1 MHRIKLLI
9 SLCLLSFIIF
19 TGCKASHAGH
29 THSSDILDSSS
40 IGGDAG
46 KRIGENMDK
55 QAEELS
61 KLLNAKVER
70 IGEGIRITF
79 ETGLLFD
86 INSSYLRETSK
97 QNLSDLASVLSKY
110 SDTNVL
116 IEGHTDSTGEDQYNK
131 WLSDRRSNSVKG
143 FLAENNIEDQR
154 MQTAGYGEEKPVGD
168 NKNAEGRQANRRVEI
183 SIYANAEMVRKAR
196 TKQLN

>member
-1 MHRIKLLI
+1 MQKLKLLI
-9 SLCLLSFIIF
+9 AFTFISLFTLL
-19 TGCKASHAGH
+19 GCKTSQMGQIH
-29 THSSDILDSSS
+29 TDSVLDTTV
-40 IGGDAG
+40 GGDAG
-46 KRIGENMDK
+46 QRINKNMDK

-97 QNLSDLASVLSKY
+97 ENLGDLASVLAKY
-110 SDTNVL
+110 GDTNIL

-131 WLSDRRSNSVKG
+131 WLSDRRSTSVKK
-143 FLAENNIEDQR
+143 FLTENGIKSNR
-154 MQTAGYGEEKPVGD
+154 METAGYGEEKPIGD
-168 NKNAEGRQANRRVEI
+168 NQKAEGRQANRRVEI
-183 SIYANAEMVRKAR
+183 AIYANAEMVKKA
-196 TKQLN
+196 KNNKLN

>member
-1 MHRIKLLI
+1 MQKLKLLSLFSFLTLIII
-9 SLCLLSFIIF
+9 S
-19 TGCKASHAGH
+19 GCKTSHVGH
-29 THSSDILDSSS
+29 IHTDSVLDSTV
-40 IGGDAG
+40 GGDAG
-46 KRIGENMDK
+46 KRINKSMDK

-97 QNLSDLASVLSKY
+97 KNLTDLASVLTKY
-110 SDTNVL
+110 GDTNIL

-131 WLSDRRSNSVKG
+131 WLSDRRSTSVKK
-143 FLAENNIEDQR
+143 FLTENGIKGNR
-154 MQTAGYGEEKPVGD
+154 METAGYGEEKPIGD
-168 NKNAEGRQANRRVEI
+168 NQKAEGRQANRRVEI
-183 SIYANAEMVRKAR
+183 AIYANAEMVKKA
-196 TKQLN
+196 KSNKLN

>member
-1 MHRIKLLI
+1 MHNSKFSYTLF
-9 SLCLLSFIIF
+9 LCLVLVFA
-19 TGCKASHAGH
+19 GCKSHEGH
-29 THSSDILDSSS
+29 VHTQEILDSSG

-70 IGEGIRITF
+70 IGEGIKVTF

-86 INSSYLRETSK
+86 TNSSYLRETSK
-97 QNLSDLASVLSKY
+97 QNLIDLASVLAKY
-110 SDTNVL
+110 ADTNIL

-131 WLSDRRSNSVKG
+131 WLSDRRSNSVKV
-143 FLAENNIEDQR
+143 FLSENQINSKR
-154 MQTAGYGEEKPVGD
+154 METASYGEEKPVSD
-168 NKNAEGRQANRRVEI
+168 NSSAEGRQANRRVEI
-183 SIYANAEMVRKAR
+183 AIYANAEMIRKAR
-196 TKQLN
+196 TRQLN